1 MKALIIQKQW
11 LDMILDGSK
20 TWEMRSRPT
29 KVRGRILLIE
39 AGSGH
44 IVGECVLENSLTR
57 PLIRPELFEHK
68 HRVADISLL
77 KNWCYAWSISNAKRY
92 DKPIP
97 YNHPKG
103 AVVWVNIDEENVT
116 GSNTVIGGGFDWPI
130 KPVMGKRGDETLGD
144 EPIEILIKYVPEPNE
159 WSNLTAYGQNT
170 EKG

>member
-44 IVGECVLENSLTR
+44 IVGECVLDNSLTT
-57 PLIRPELFEHK
+57 PLSERQRVIFQGC
-68 HRVADISLL
+68 HRVTDLKLL
-77 KNWCYAWSISNAKRY
+77 EKWCYPWILRSAKRY

-97 YNHPKG
+97 YTHPKG
-103 AVVWVNIDEENVT
+103 AVVWVNIDE
-116 GSNTVIGGGFDWPI
+116 
-130 KPVMGKRGDETLGD
+130 
-144 EPIEILIKYVPEPNE
+144 
-159 WSNLTAYGQNT
+159 Q
-170 EKG
+170 